1 MRRLLHLLALI
12 VALVACSTGDVVLD
26 TPAAG
31 YVEDARARVAQADW
45 SRAETV
51 PLTLSAF
58 QFDPTNLTFAAGK
71 PYRLVLRNIGDG
83 RHTFVS
89 DGFFKSIAVR
99 QLGSSDGVVSNP
111 VLKVVELPPKAQKTL
126 EFVPVTPGAYHLE
139 CSVFLHETFGM
150 AGQIAIR

>member
-1 MRRLLHLLALI
+1 MRHLFPFALI
-12 VALVACSTGDVVLD
+12 VALAACSTGDVVLD
-26 TPAAG
+26 TPAAD
-31 YVEDARARVAQADW
+31 YVEDARARVAEADW
-45 SRAETV
+45 SRTETV
-51 PLTLSAF
+51 TLTLSEF
-58 QFDPTNLTFAAGK
+58 QFDPANLAFTAGQ

-99 QLGSSDGVVSNP
+99 QLGSPDITISNP
-111 VLKVVELPPKAQKTL
+111 VLKVVEIPPQAEKTL